1 MEVGSKETDF
11 VYALCGV
18 MHVDDFKTTIFIAC
32 RENEGVVVDIFC
44 MSGSDIGGLNKG
56 NAIISAGV
64 LIDVGLDFV
73 VGVDDFIGVVA
84 DGE

>member
-44 MSGSDIGGLNKG
+44 VSGSDISGLNKG
-56 NAIISAGV
+56 NAIISATV
-64 LIDVGLDFV
+64 LVDVRFYFG
-73 VGVDDFIGVVA
+73 VGVDYFIGVVV